1 MPIEE
6 SKYIWMN
13 GELVPWQEARIHI
26 LSHVIHYGSGVF
38 EGIRCYRTKRGPA
51 VFRLGDHIRRLFH
64 SAKAYFMEIPYTQEE
79 LQKACVEVVRANG
92 LEECYIRPIVYRGYG
107 EMGLNPLNCPV
118 EVAVAAWRWG
128 RYLERAFEE
137 GARVIVSSWRRISS
151 ETLPTTAKGCGH
163 YLNSQL
169 AKVEAVKAGCD
180 EAIMLSVDGYVS
192 EGTGENFFVVRDGV
206 LYTPPVEASILPGI
220 TRDTVMRLASDM
232 GYRVVERFMS
242 RGEIYTADECFLTG
256 TAAEVVP
263 VVVVDGRPVGD
274 GKPGPV
280 TRRIQE
286 AYLRAVRGEDSRYE
300 DWLTYV

>member
-13 GELVPWQEARIHI
+13 GKLVPWQEARIHI

-92 LEECYIRPIVYRGYG
+92 LEECYIRPVVYRGYG

-128 RYLERAFEE
+128 RYLGRAFEE

-169 AKVEAVKAGCD
+169 AKVEAIKAGCD
-180 EAIMLSVDGYVS
+180 EAIMLNVDGYVS
-192 EGTGENFFVVRDGV
+192 EGTGENFFIVRDGV

-232 GYRVVERFMS
+232 GYKVVERFIS

-256 TAAEVVP
+256 TAAEIVP
-263 VVVVDGRPVGD
+263 VVVVDGRSVGD

-286 AYLRAVRGEDSRYE
+286 AYLRVVRGEDSRYE

>member
-6 SKYIWMN
+6 SRYIWMN

-38 EGIRCYRTKRGPA
+38 EGIRCYRARQGPA
-51 VFRLGDHIRRLFH
+51 VFRLRDHIRRLFH

-107 EMGLNPLNCPV
+107 EMGLNPLSCPV

-128 RYLERAFEE
+128 RYLGRAFEE

-151 ETLPTTAKGCGH
+151 ETLPATAKACGH

-180 EAIMLSVDGYVS
+180 EAIMLNVDGYVS
-192 EGTGENFFVVRDGV
+192 EGTGENFFIVRDGV

-286 AYLRAVRGEDSRYE
+286 AYLRVVRGEDSRYE

>member
-13 GELVPWQEARIHI
+13 GELVPWREARIHI

-107 EMGLNPLNCPV
+107 KMGLNPLNCPV

-128 RYLERAFEE
+128 RYLGRAFEE

-169 AKVEAVKAGCD
+169 AKVEAIKAGCD
-180 EAIMLSVDGYVS
+180 EAIMLNVDGYVS
-192 EGTGENFFVVRDGV
+192 EGTGENFFIVRDGV

-242 RGEIYTADECFLTG
+242 RGEIYTADECFFTG
-256 TAAEVVP
+256 TAVEIVP
-263 VVVVDGRPVGD
+263 VVVVDGRPIGD

-286 AYLRAVRGEDSRYE
+286 AYLRVVRGEDSRYE

>member
-1 MPIEE
+1 LPIEE

-13 GELVPWQEARIHI
+13 GELIPWHEARIHV

-38 EGIRCYRTKRGPA
+38 EGIRCYRTRRGPA

-79 LQKACVEVVRANG
+79 LQRACVEVVRANG

-128 RYLERAFEE
+128 RYLGRAFEE

-180 EAIMLSVDGYVS
+180 EAIMLNVDGYVS
-192 EGTGENFFVVRDGV
+192 EGTGENFFIVRDGV

-256 TAAEVVP
+256 TAAEVIP

-286 AYLRAVRGEDSRYE
+286 AYLRVVRGEDSRYE

>member
-1 MPIEE
+1 LPIEE
-6 SKYIWMN
+6 SRYIWMN

-38 EGIRCYRTKRGPA
+38 EGIRCYRARQGPA
-51 VFRLGDHIRRLFH
+51 VFRLRDHIRRLFH

-107 EMGLNPLNCPV
+107 EMGLNPLSCPV

-128 RYLERAFEE
+128 RYLGRAFEE

-151 ETLPTTAKGCGH
+151 ETLPATAKACGH

-180 EAIMLSVDGYVS
+180 EAIMLNVDGYVS
-192 EGTGENFFVVRDGV
+192 EGTGENFFIVRDGV

-286 AYLRAVRGEDSRYE
+286 AYLRVVRGEDSRYE